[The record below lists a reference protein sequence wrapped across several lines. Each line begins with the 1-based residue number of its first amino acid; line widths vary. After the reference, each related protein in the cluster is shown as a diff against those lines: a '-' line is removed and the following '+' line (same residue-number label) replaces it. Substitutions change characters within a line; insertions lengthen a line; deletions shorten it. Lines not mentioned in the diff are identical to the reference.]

1 MAPISDC
8 KAVTNI
14 QGEVRFFTPLPSDFF
29 LWVTG
34 LSEETQ
40 GLCYRISSS
49 SETQML
55 KGVTLAEKPCACI
68 SAFPPKVREVTQV
81 TSILETIYSTLS
93 RAVTAH
99 SWRRVLLVGGA

>member
-14 QGEVRFFTPLPSDFF
+14 QGEVQFFTPLPSDFF

-55 KGVTLAEKPCACI
+55 ATCLKLCRSPVCEIGT
-68 SAFPPKVREVTQV
+68 
-81 TSILETIYSTLS
+81 ETASQKLTG
-93 RAVTAH
+93 
-99 SWRRVLLVGGA
+99 RVQDPGSDASEDTGIFLRDQ